1 LTKKRQDEADQ
12 EKVKKIESQR
22 EKTRQE
28 NLPLIDS

>member
-12 EKVKKIESQR
+12 EKVKEIESQR